1 MGKGGG
7 GPQQVV
13 QTDLPTYAKPYF
25 LDIMD
30 RAATESKRGYTP
42 YGGSRIASQNYDIFD
57 SRDMVRDLARRG
69 SPDTK
74 AASAYTKKLIGD
86 AEFVGRQNPFQ
97 FSASKFDESKVSPYS
112 GFEAGTAAPY
122 SKFEAANFKDLSGA
136 FQRGKTGSLDSTLA
150 DVQRG
155 TARGIEDYM
164 DPYQKLV
171 TERLKKSVQEDAQK
185 AKAGRSAQAVS
196 SGAFGGSRQAVM
208 EGIAQDELLD
218 RMAQIEA
225 EQGSKA
231 FQAARSA
238 FETDRAAQMD
248 VDRQRLAERAR
259 SQGLTL
265 EEAARVQGAAAQE
278 RARVQSARAGELSRI
293 QEAQAAEL
301 ARTQGISISEASRI
315 QQANAEELARVQ
327 GISVEEAA
335 RIQAA
340 NAAEQ
345 SRIQQGQA
353 DENFRQREFQRSM
366 MEFGAEQAAQVAK
379 LEEAA
384 RAGNI
389 QAAQLLEGIGAA
401 QRADEQARIDLN
413 YQDFLAQRDYGRN
426 QLNFLNNIM
435 RGVPV
440 TPSTSTFTPYNPVQ
454 QALGAGIS
462 ALGLY
467 KGLQ

>member
-1 MGKGGG
+1 M
-7 GPQQVV
+7 
-13 QTDLPTYAKPYF
+13 T
-25 LDIMD
+25 
-30 RAATESKRGYTP
+30 
-42 YGGSRIASQNYDIFD
+42 
-57 SRDMVRDLARRG
+57 
-69 SPDTK
+69 
-74 AASAYTKKLIGD
+74 
-86 AEFVGRQNPFQ
+86 
-97 FSASKFDESKVSPYS
+97 
-112 GFEAGTAAPY
+112 
-122 SKFEAANFKDLSGA
+122 
-136 FQRGKTGSLDSTLA
+136 
-150 DVQRG
+150 
-155 TARGIEDYM
+155 
-164 DPYQKLV
+164 
-171 TERLKKSVQEDAQK
+171 
-185 AKAGRSAQAVS
+185 
-196 SGAFGGSRQAVM
+196 GAFGGSRQAVM

-265 EEAARVQGAAAQE
+265 EEAARVQGAATQE
-278 RARVQSARAGELSRI
+278 RARVQSASAGELSRI

-345 SRIQQGQA
+345 SRIQQAQS